1 MKWNENSSRS
11 KWVHGF
17 QVSGVVPGI
26 QQMKEQSTD
35 CLESQY
41 TPSEILHRCSNS
53 LYCHIFLKTKLDGR
67 VQSLKLM
74 LQHSWP
80 SHTRPAVW
88 RWESWQSVNF
98 LKPLFQPFCITQC
111 IIMNVSR
118 KDFSKWKTWQ
128 GKLAS
133 GQQWL
138 FCNNR
143 DIEHFQHGHLVM
155 LKTPKSH
162 HFTFWVACSKYS
174 LL

>member
-17 QVSGVVPGI
+17 QVSGVVPGP

-53 LYCHIFLKTKLDGR
+53 LYRHIFPKTKLDGR

-98 LKPLFQPFCITQC
+98 LKPCFSLYMNLGGFLHNAVHHHECFQKRLLK
-111 IIMNVSR
+111 MKNLKR
-118 KDFSKWKTWQ
+118 KTSQWAAMIVLQQPRHWAFSTWT
-128 GKLAS
+128 S
-133 GQQWL
+133 
-138 FCNNR
+138 CHVE
-143 DIEHFQHGHLVM
+143 D
-155 LKTPKSH
+155 T
-162 HFTFWVACSKYS
+162 
-174 LL
+174 